1 MEFKQTTKS
10 FLRLTDFSM
19 DHINLIFKIADELQS
34 GNKYKHILEGKTIVM
49 FFPENSIRTRIS
61 FEKGIY
67 LLGGQTILFS
77 PETLNKKEEIRDV
90 VGYLNN
96 WTDVAVIRHKN
107 MKLIEEMV
115 SFADFSIIN
124 AMTDINHPCEIL
136 TDLYSLSKIRN
147 NYIQDT
153 YLFVGVKGNIG
164 LEWKEVADEI
174 GLKFIQCCPP
184 GYEIPGTEVL
194 YDLKEAV
201 KRADIVCTDSLP
213 ASALNDFK
221 EYQITKELMDMAKPG
236 ALLNPC
242 PPFSRGEEVSQD
254 VIESEYF
261 VGYHFKK
268 YLLEIQQALII
279 YCITGVF

>member
-1 MEFKQTTKS
+1 MEFKKTTKS
-10 FLRLTDFSM
+10 FLNLTDFSM

-96 WTDVAVIRHKN
+96 WTDIAVIRHKN
-107 MKLIEEMV
+107 MKLIEEMA
-115 SFADFSIIN
+115 SFANFSIIN

-147 NYIQDT
+147 NYLQDT
-153 YLFVGVKGNIG
+153 YLFVGLKGNIG